1 MVNQSLETFGKIN
14 YYYKV
19 IEPRK
24 GKFSSAVLAP
34 VVEEVFTPLVD

>member
-14 YYYKV
+14 YYKV

-34 VVEEVFTPLVD
+34 VVEQVFIPLVD